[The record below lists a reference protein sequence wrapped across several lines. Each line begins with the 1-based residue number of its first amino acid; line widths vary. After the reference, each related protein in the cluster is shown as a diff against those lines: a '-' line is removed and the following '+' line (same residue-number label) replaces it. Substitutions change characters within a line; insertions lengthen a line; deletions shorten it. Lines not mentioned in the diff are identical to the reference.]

1 MTTKW
6 LYSLKGMRLIFFCHS
21 IYSNIIIIAMFR
33 IMLDD

>member
-1 MTTKW
+1 MALFTK
-6 LYSLKGMRLIFFCHS
+6 RHAFNFFCHS